1 MNQYSEQNIQDY
13 VDGIFAGDA
22 KDWET
27 YLETNDSAQ
36 KQLQLYKALYSAI
49 KQQPAPYL
57 SIDLA
62 GSVIKR
68 IEKRKEARETVW
80 AKVAVFVL
88 AALVVIAV
96 SLCYSYFGMYKLFN
110 AAGIVCLITLIS
122 FIIAFHFIEFRVKN
136 KKFLQRCN
144 EGF

>member
-1 MNQYSEQNIQDY
+1 MIMNQYSEQDIQDY
-13 VDGIFAGDA
+13 VDGTFAGDA
-22 KDWET
+22 KDLET
-27 YLETNDSAQ
+27 YLETNHNAQ

-49 KQQPAPYL
+49 EKQPAPYL

-62 GSVIKR
+62 GSVINR

-80 AKVAVFVL
+80 TRLAFFVL

-96 SLCYSYFGMYKLFN
+96 SLCYSYFEMYKLFN
-110 AAGIVCLITLIS
+110 AAGIVCLIMLIS

-136 KKFLQRCN
+136 KKFLQMMQ
-144 EGF
+144 

>member
-1 MNQYSEQNIQDY
+1 MIMNQYSEQDIQDY
-13 VDGIFAGDA
+13 VDGTFAGDA
-22 KDWET
+22 KDLET
-27 YLETNDSAQ
+27 YLETNHNAQ

-49 KQQPAPYL
+49 EKQPAPYL

-62 GSVIKR
+62 GSVINR

-80 AKVAVFVL
+80 TRLAFFVL

-110 AAGIVCLITLIS
+110 AAGIVCLIMLIS

-136 KKFLQRCN
+136 KKFLQMMQ
-144 EGF
+144 